1 MSVKEAEEFIK
12 KMGRDEAFRVEVI
25 KISDVKELIEYI
37 HRQGFSF
44 TCDELKNAWCSMSK
58 TMPPSNTSQ

>member
-25 KISDVKELIEYI
+25 KISDVKELIE
-37 HRQGFSF
+37 
-44 TCDELKNAWCSMSK
+44 
-58 TMPPSNTSQ
+58 